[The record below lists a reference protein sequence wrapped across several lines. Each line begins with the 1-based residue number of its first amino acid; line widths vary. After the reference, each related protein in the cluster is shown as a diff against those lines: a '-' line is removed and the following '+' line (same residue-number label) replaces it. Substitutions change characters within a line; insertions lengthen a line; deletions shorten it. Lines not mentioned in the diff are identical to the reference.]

1 MKWITIILTALSL
14 QIASSV
20 HSKEIDLTQFDQPFL
35 LGDWYLLNPDPTNS
49 EEDFIAVKL
58 SLDSTYNFTIDIQ
71 KKDFSVDHWEGF
83 YHASEDTIILGSNSS
98 DPQIYE
104 YDLNH
109 NALQLNGVIFRKAL
123 SNELAGSWSSHQ
135 LRGDDMAASDIHQ
148 MELTLRPDFVF
159 DFKVINDAGLERAHQ
174 GVYITEGEQL
184 ILLYKDGEQSTRYTL
199 DSDELTLKGEDG
211 STFAVLSRNQITN
224 QR

>member
-1 MKWITIILTALSL
+1 MKWITIIFAVISFN
-14 QIASSV
+14 IAASEQGKS
-20 HSKEIDLTQFDQPFL
+20 IDLTQFDQPFL

-49 EEDFIAVKL
+49 QEDFVAIKL
-58 SLDSTYNFTIDIQ
+58 SLDSKYNFSIDIQ
-71 KKDFSVDHWEGF
+71 KKDFTVDHWEGF
-83 YHASEDTIILGSNSS
+83 YHASEDTIILGSNSG

-123 SNELAGSWSSHQ
+123 ANELAGSWSSEH
-135 LRGDDMAASDIHQ
+135 LSGDDMAASDINQ
-148 MELTLRPDFVF
+148 IELTLRPDFVF
-159 DFKVINDAGLERAHQ
+159 DFKVTNDEGMERAHQ

-211 STFAVLSRNQITN
+211 STFAVLSRNQIVAP
-224 QR
+224 Q